1 MKIER
6 IVYKGVKKVKK
17 IVISVH
23 GVEWTITSDWLGIHI
38 SPNMDRVVVYPNGRG
53 EVILGGKRKVI
64 TDEEF
69 ERAKQC

>member
-6 IVYKGVKKVKK
+6 IVYKGVKKIEK
-17 IVISVH
+17 IVVSVH